1 MKKLYRKVAIITGA
15 GSGIGRATALLFAQ
29 EGAKVVVAD
38 INDDAGKETL
48 KMIKD
53 RGGEAVFVHADVSR
67 SEDVKNM
74 IKKAVN
80 EYGKLDILFNNA
92 GIGGELNDISKYS
105 EQVFDK
111 VIAVNMKGVWLGIKY
126 AVPEMLKGGGGSII
140 NTSSA
145 GGLIGFPGV
154 SAYCASKAGVVGIT
168 KVAALEYAT
177 LNIRVNCIA
186 PAVIETPL
194 SGQMTPEMMQAQIQ
208 MVPMRRAGKP
218 EEVAKV
224 ALFLASDD
232 SSFVTGHILSVDGGM
247 LAW

>member
-1 MKKLYRKVAIITGA
+1 MKKLEGKVAVITGA

-29 EGAKVVVAD
+29 EGAKVVVVD
-38 INDDAGKETL
+38 INDDAGKETV

-53 RGGEAVFVHADVSR
+53 KGGEAIFVHADVSR
-67 SEDVKNM
+67 AEEVKNM
-74 IKKAVN
+74 VKKAVD
-80 EYGKLDILFNNA
+80 EYGRLDILFNNA
-92 GIGGELNDISKYS
+92 GIGGELNDTARYS
-105 EQVFDK
+105 EEVFDR
-111 VIAVNMKGVWLGIKY
+111 VIAVNLKGVWLGIKY
-126 AVPEMLKGGGGSII
+126 AVPEMLKVGGGSII
-140 NTSSA
+140 NTASA

-154 SAYCASKAGVVGIT
+154 SAYCASKAGAIGVT

-177 LNIRVNCIA
+177 QNIRVNCIA